1 MLLAG
6 TCLFLALAQGRA
18 ADGPLAQTRDRAVA
32 PRKLFPQITAGI
44 ENAQGQLVMNCQIAP
59 DGLTV
64 TDRAWL
70 TFVPQG
76 KGKRW
81 NFNQTPYTEQPL
93 VNFRFDE
100 AFAGLQVSIT
110 VEIFDRAKPW
120 DVSETYQEVLQLGG
134 VPRDLPEW
142 FKLPQDRLAY
152 DFDEG
157 TWFPAGWQLPRGK
170 FACWEG
176 AAKYNQQ
183 DRHGR
188 HPMLDFGFTQVAEN
202 TLSFGGH
209 APDWEHQCRV
219 FGDAE
224 WLDMS
229 DGSNFKTWH
238 NDGWKHRGER
248 MKIVIPDFENG
259 GQWNWSPQHFD
270 AFRAMVADFKRAR
283 PNCLF
288 GCWGVGV
295 TNASLRI
302 FDHVDDQGRPTG
314 SVHLVAAKQWRDK
327 YERPEKELNPIFDR
341 CELTFG
347 NPSVYWLNGGN
358 PAHLYAVVQEWEI
371 GERARPKTPNVVS
384 AWIQTEFVDKYP
396 LSTYR
401 FKKPDGTYQ
410 WRGIKHQAPPSL
422 VYAMSLFAHCRM
434 DGAYCWETGAGYSED
449 VADAGEPAEGGGQTP
464 VRKTVNN
471 EWRDVYYYLKYFGFY
486 NYHVLGMWHASQNK
500 DIIEASS
507 EWFMPEFR
515 TSAGKVWRI
524 GDERYP
530 SFCSFYKEPLV
541 RAKKSADGSEWLVIA
556 CNPYNTGVQKVAL
569 RSPDAAAPME
579 FELIGDYPAIKRFR
593 VKSTPLL
600 GGT

>member
-1 MLLAG
+1 
-6 TCLFLALAQGRA
+6 
-18 ADGPLAQTRDRAVA
+18 
-32 PRKLFPQITAGI
+32 
-44 ENAQGQLVMNCQIAP
+44 MNCQIAP

-471 EWRDVYYYLKYFGFY
+471 EWRDVYYYLKYFVFY